1 MKKSKILLILFP
13 IMLVIILSGQIFSQ
27 IYPYIVWNK
36 TYNAPSNLQD
46 SSVSISMNSLGM
58 VFVTGWSLGTT
69 TSSDIATIRYNPDN
83 GDTIW
88 AKRFIGNLE
97 DRVTSMTCDNN
108 AVYITGWTFN
118 APPVTNRDVITI
130 KYNAVTGDTMW
141 VKKYNGPRGGGD
153 YGWAITNDASF
164 IYVCGR
170 ASDSGAVERQRYL
183 ILKYDI
189 ITGSMAPGFPYIYRG
204 DTTNNEAHAIKVD
217 LLGNIYITGQTS
229 FNFQLPPYP
238 CNILS
243 LKVNSAGALVWAKTH
258 NAPGNKADNGVAIGL
273 DNSQTNLIVAGWGEK
288 TAYNDFIVIRYNPVT
303 GDSTGYVSYNGP
315 TNGTDFLVR
324 MVMDASNNIYI
335 TGNSQNNTLN
345 RYEIATIKYNP
356 SLAQQWIRRTT
367 NADGWDVVNWIALG
381 NSNDIYIEGSR
392 VKAGEGYNYFTVRY
406 NAATGDTI
414 WTKME
419 NPAGSSTNDYG
430 TGIVSVDSQRV
441 FVTGSAVF
449 IPASTASMYTLRYS
463 NQIVGIQPISTEI
476 PVSFNLQQNYPN
488 PFNPVT
494 SIRFDIPKASVV
506 NLVVYDVTGSVV
518 EVIADNVSL
527 LAGKYEATW
536 EAAKY
541 ASGIYFY
548 RLQAGSFTDTK
559 KMILVK

>member
-1 MKKSKILLILFP
+1 MKKLTFSLFILP
-13 IMLVIILSGQIFSQ
+13 IFLMVFYTNQSYSQ
-27 IYPYIVWNK
+27 VYPYTVWDK

-69 TSSDIATIRYNPDN
+69 TSSDIATIRYNPAN

-88 AKRFIGNLE
+88 VKRFIGSLE
-97 DRVTSMTCDNN
+97 DRVTSMTSDNN

-130 KYNAVTGDTMW
+130 KFNAVTGDTMW

-153 YGWAITNDASF
+153 YGLAITNDANF

-189 ITGSMAPGFPYIYRG
+189 NTGAMAPGFPYIYRG

-217 LLGNIYITGQTS
+217 NSGNIYITGQTS

-238 CNILS
+238 CNVLT
-243 LKVNSAGALVWAKTH
+243 LKVNSAGTLVWAKTH
-258 NAPGNKADNGVAIGL
+258 NASGNKADNGVAIGF
-273 DNSQTNLIVAGWGEK
+273 DNTQSNLFIAGWGEK
-288 TAYNDFIVIRYNPVT
+288 SSYNDFIIIRYNPVT

-315 TNGTDFLVR
+315 TNGTDYLVR
-324 MVMDASNNIYI
+324 MVMDAGNNIYI

-345 RYEIATIKYNP
+345 RYEIATLKYNS
-356 SLAQQWIRRTT
+356 SLVQQWVKRTT
-367 NADGWDVVNWIALG
+367 NADGWDVVNWITLG
-381 NSNDIYIEGSR
+381 SNNDVYIEGSR
-392 VKAGEGYNYFTVRY
+392 VKAGEGYNFYTVRY
-406 NAATGDTI
+406 DASTGEPI

-419 NPAGSSTNDYG
+419 NAGGSTTHDFG
-430 TGIVSVDSQRV
+430 SGIIIGDSQRV
-441 FVTGSAVF
+441 FITGSSVF
-449 IPASTASMYTLRYS
+449 VPSSTASIHTLRYS
-463 NQIVGIQPISTEI
+463 NELVGIKPISTEV
-476 PVSFNLQQNYPN
+476 PNSFNLQQNYPN
-488 PFNPVT
+488 PFNPAT
-494 SIRFDIPKASVV
+494 SIRFDIPKASAV
-506 NLVVYDVTGSVV
+506 NLVVYDAAGSIV
-518 EVIADNVSL
+518 EVIADNVNL
-527 LAGKYEATW
+527 PAGKYETTW
-536 EAAKY
+536 DAGKY

-548 RLQAGSFTDTK
+548 RIQAGSYTDTK
-559 KMILVK
+559 KMIMVK